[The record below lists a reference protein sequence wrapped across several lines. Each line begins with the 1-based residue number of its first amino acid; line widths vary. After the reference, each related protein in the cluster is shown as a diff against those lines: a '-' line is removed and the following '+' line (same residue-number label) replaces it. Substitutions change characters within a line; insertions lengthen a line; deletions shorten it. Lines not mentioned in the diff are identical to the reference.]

1 MTSCLNQSVIKT
13 EEIQKM
19 RKILSNTIIITTFL
33 FCYQSFAQSTMSLK
47 ACADAAIKN
56 NLLYK
61 QSLLNLE
68 STIADRS
75 LAKSN
80 KNLQINAYLG
90 QSTNV
95 GRSIDRSTNTYISEL
110 YNANFMGLQ
119 FNVLIYNGFLLHHK
133 IQQFSVL
140 VNASEKT
147 AEAAKNNL
155 TISVLQAFIQ
165 TLGSQELMESAA
177 NQVATSKLQVERTK
191 SQFEAG
197 IVGQTALFEIK
208 VQLAN
213 DAFAL
218 VSAKNSY
225 LSARLAL
232 FQLMNIP
239 PNSNTI
245 FEKKINVSSIL
256 TLNINI
262 EQLFEKA
269 ISLLPEIKSAEFR
282 IKSTESLLK
291 STKAN
296 ASPNL
301 NLSGN
306 CGTFFASSNTNDQ
319 YFSQLNGNRN
329 GSLGFSLNIPILS
342 KLQNSPRISSAK
354 VQGLMAENML
364 QTNKQQI
371 RQAIELITQNIIA
384 ASERYSSAKEQEE
397 VLAQNLNAQ
406 ERRLEAGTVG
416 LVDFILAK
424 TNYARAI
431 VNLVQAK
438 YDFLLQQK
446 LIGFYQTGK
455 FEIEIVGILRKI
467 QRLML
472 LD

>member
-1 MTSCLNQSVIKT
+1 MAFGLNQSVIKT

-19 RKILSNTIIITTFL
+19 RNILRITIIITSFL
-33 FCYQSFAQSTMSLK
+33 FCFKSIAQSTMSLK
-47 ACADAAIKN
+47 ACADAALKN
-56 NLLYK
+56 NLIYK

-68 STIADRS
+68 SAIADRS

-80 KNLQINAYLG
+80 KNPQINAYLG

-95 GRSIDRSTNTYISEL
+95 GRSIDRSTNTYINEL

-119 FNVLIYNGFLLHHK
+119 FNLPIYNGFQLQHQ
-133 IQQFSVL
+133 IQQFSAL
-140 VNASEKT
+140 VNANEKT

-165 TLGSQELMESAA
+165 TLGSQELMEAAA

-191 SQFEAG
+191 SQLEAG
-197 IVGQTALFEIK
+197 TVGQTALFEIK
-208 VQLAN
+208 AQLAN

-239 PNSNTI
+239 PNSTTI
-245 FEKKINVSSIL
+245 FEKINVSSIV
-256 TLNINI
+256 TLDINS

-306 CGTFFASSNTNDQ
+306 YGTFFASSNTSDQ

-342 KLQNSPRISSAK
+342 KLQNSPRISWAK
-354 VQGLMAENML
+354 IQGLMAENIL
-364 QTNKQQI
+364 QTNRQQI
-371 RQAIELITQNIIA
+371 RQAIELTTQNIIA

-397 VLAQNLNAQ
+397 VLAQNVSAQ

-455 FEIEIVGILRKI
+455 FEIE
-467 QRLML
+467 
-472 LD
+472 